1 MDRFSYASVSH
12 ENDHSDFGWASHGT
26 HGLRTIRGST
36 PNRASYRMSGL
47 DTQTIYNF
55 SAWVI
60 ANSPGQRAMLE
71 VRETNGTVI
80 DSVELGNVGNPP
92 NYDTTW
98 NEWSGLSLNFVPTAS
113 TVDIVLS
120 DSSTAQGTALYWDFV
135 EFEDVY
141 SIPNTVPPVPGPI
154 SSEDVLEY
162 RALVSW
168 GASVDPQ
175 GDPLT
180 YDVEYRRDDLSD
192 HWSDTVTTSST
203 AITLTGLQPDTNYR
217 VRVRA
222 SDSETTSDW
231 LEAQKLFTT
240 LPVTPTRDIGEFGML
255 TNVTDA
261 VQTVILNRTY
271 DDPVVLAQSSSTNGQ
286 DAVVV
291 RVSNVETD
299 RFSIRVAESSAG
311 DGTHNDET
319 VSYLVLEAG
328 SHWLPDGTRLEAGT
342 VTTSATVGGSLT
354 NQWETVDLPAGV
366 FSSTPPVVLTQ
377 IQTAAGDAFSGDASK
392 QYLLQQL

>member
-1 MDRFSYASVSH
+1 LGHLDQQLHSIRADADASTMPGLMFWVYYRTKRDVTPDYVAQLVDHYYTQNNTSYLGDGSTSQWISNPQFDNNTNGWTLDVGNGGTMDRFSYASVSH

-141 SIPNTVPPVPGPI
+141 SIP
-154 SSEDVLEY
+154 
-162 RALVSW
+162 
-168 GASVDPQ
+168 
-175 GDPLT
+175 
-180 YDVEYRRDDLSD
+180 
-192 HWSDTVTTSST
+192 
-203 AITLTGLQPDTNYR
+203 
-217 VRVRA
+217 
-222 SDSETTSDW
+222 
-231 LEAQKLFTT
+231 
-240 LPVTPTRDIGEFGML
+240 
-255 TNVTDA
+255 
-261 VQTVILNRTY
+261 
-271 DDPVVLAQSSSTNGQ
+271 
-286 DAVVV
+286 
-291 RVSNVETD
+291 
-299 RFSIRVAESSAG
+299 
-311 DGTHNDET
+311 
-319 VSYLVLEAG
+319 
-328 SHWLPDGTRLEAGT
+328 
-342 VTTSATVGGSLT
+342 
-354 NQWETVDLPAGV
+354 
-366 FSSTPPVVLTQ
+366 
-377 IQTAAGDAFSGDASK
+377 
-392 QYLLQQL
+392 